1 VGGYVL
7 SRVSVSA
14 GLGSVVVVKKRQ
26 VPSILDQHRNRGS
39 ADVIEE
45 MSTIMRFVHKCT
57 RQLAAVLIAVLLL
70 VGLIGVVG
78 GVGAAQ
84 AYSRPGLPVETLMVP
99 SAAMGRDIPVRF
111 QGGGPRAVYLL
122 DGLRARDDN
131 SGWDIETPAFEY
143 YYQSG
148 VSVVMPVGGMSSF
161 YTNWQAPAVGNGTT
175 YNYQWET
182 FLTSELPAY
191 LAANKGISQSGNAV
205 VGLSMAG
212 SAALILAAYY
222 PGQFSYAGSLSGF
235 LNLSAGVWP
244 TLVGFAMR
252 DSGGF
257 DATAMW
263 GPGGGPAWQRN
274 DPTVNVGRLVS
285 NGTRIWVY
293 CGNGTPTELGGANLP
308 AQLLETITLDS
319 NKNFQAQY
327 LTAGG
332 SNGAFNFG
340 AGTHGWGYWG
350 AQLNAMKG
358 DIQRTLGA

>member
-1 VGGYVL
+1 MMTPKSTWLRRLFAAVAVGLMLPGLVA
-7 SRVSVSA
+7 VA
-14 GLGSVVVVKKRQ
+14 G
-26 VPSILDQHRNRGS
+26 GS
-39 ADVIEE
+39 A
-45 MSTIMRFVHKCT
+45 T
-57 RQLAAVLIAVLLL
+57 AA
-70 VGLIGVVG
+70 
-78 GVGAAQ
+78 

-111 QGGGPRAVYLL
+111 QGGGPKAVYLL

-131 SGWDIETPAFEY
+131 SGWDIETAAFETF
-143 YYQSG
+143 YQSG

-161 YTNWQAPAVGNGTT
+161 YTNWQNPAVGNGQT

-191 LAANKGISQSGNAV
+191 LSANKGISPSGNAV
-205 VGLSMAG
+205 VGLSMSG
-212 SAALILAAYY
+212 SAALILAAYH
-222 PGQFSYAGSLSGF
+222 PNQFAYAASLSGF
-235 LNLSAGVWP
+235 LNLSQGIWP

-252 DSGGF
+252 DAGGF

-274 DPTVNVGRLVS
+274 DPTLQAGRLVS

-293 CGNGTPTELGGANLP
+293 TGNGRPGDLGGGGDIP
-308 AQLLETITLDS
+308 GQLLETITQDS
-319 NKNFQAQY
+319 NRAFQQAY
-327 LTAGG
+327 TADGG
-332 SNGAFNFG
+332 SNATFNFPPN
-340 AGTHGWGYWG
+340 GTHGWGYWG